1 MTSITIALSEDRLE
15 KLEEIASRL
24 GIMPEELVLV
34 SIEELLT
41 RPAADFERAADHLLA
56 KNADLYQQ
64 LATVQ
69 HPRH

>member
-24 GIMPEELVLV
+24 GVMPEELVLV

-41 RPAADFERAADHLLA
+41 RPAADFQRAADHVLA
-56 KNADLYQQ
+56 KNAELYQR
-64 LATVQ
+64 LA
-69 HPRH
+69 

>member
-24 GIMPEELVLV
+24 GVMPEELVLV

-41 RPAADFERAADHLLA
+41 RPAADFERAADHVLA
-56 KNADLYQQ
+56 KNAELYQR
-64 LATVQ
+64 LA
-69 HPRH
+69 

>member
-24 GIMPEELVLV
+24 GVMPEELVLV

-41 RPAADFERAADHLLA
+41 RPAADFERASDHVLA
-56 KNADLYQQ
+56 KNAELYQR
-64 LATVQ
+64 LA
-69 HPRH
+69 